1 MITGKNSAKLG
12 FTWYGISILKLITG
26 ISTISYIDRY
36 PILGVI
42 GIIALILFAW
52 EQTKK
57 FKELS
62 KEKE

>member
-42 GIIALILFAW
+42 GIIALGCFVY
-52 EQTKK
+52 EQIKK
-57 FKELS
+57 YKDLS
-62 KEKE
+62 K